1 MLNSLYIYSSN
12 QYIMILAQ
20 VGDFSNAEV
29 QILNNHIRTRYLDKN
44 EVIST
49 KGSVSTSLF
58 YIVKDSV

>member
-1 MLNSLYIYSSN
+1 
-12 QYIMILAQ
+12 MILAQ